1 MILWLVKMDDYYN
14 LEPITILDNV
24 VTDHDDGWVWAEHDL
39 RTVKC

>member
-1 MILWLVKMDDYYN
+1 MILWLRWMIITI

-24 VTDHDDGWVWAEHDL
+24 VTDHDDGWAWAEHDL